1 MHALKLVCLVIVL
14 LVPSWAVAGNSR
26 LDETYAAPV
35 ATDTLVRTGPAFVK
49 FMTCSPT
56 DNASTAGTIQL
67 RDAVAAGA
75 GTIAVEWT
83 VLAIDYTVSAPK
95 IFPVMATFAT
105 GIYLDFTTT
114 ADVKCWVSYVP

>member
-1 MHALKLVCLVIVL
+1 MYKFFALLTVL
-14 LVPSWAVAGNSR
+14 LLAPSLVLAGNAR
-26 LDETYAAPV
+26 LDETYSAPV

-56 DNASTAGTIQL
+56 DNSSGAGTIQL

-95 IFPVMATFAT
+95 IFPVMASFAT

-114 ADVKCWVSYVP
+114 SDIKCWVSYVP